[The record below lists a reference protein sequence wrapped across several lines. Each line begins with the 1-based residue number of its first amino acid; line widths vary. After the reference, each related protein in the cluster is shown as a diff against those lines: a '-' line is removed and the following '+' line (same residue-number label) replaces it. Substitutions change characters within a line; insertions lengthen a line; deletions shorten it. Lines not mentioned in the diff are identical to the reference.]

1 MFAGYFCLENA
12 RVERRVVLELL
23 FSAGQGRQDGSNK
36 PNLTRYFRYL
46 VVLRRGVEGGVGA
59 N

>member
-1 MFAGYFCLENA
+1 MA
-12 RVERRVVLELL
+12 RRVVLELL
-23 FSAGQGRQDGSNK
+23 LSVPPARQDGSNK

-59 N
+59 IID

>member
-1 MFAGYFCLENA
+1 M
-12 RVERRVVLELL
+12 ERRVVLELL

-46 VVLRRGVEGGVGA
+46 VVFRREGGREGEVGA